1 MRNWYQSRRKIE
13 ANARP
18 NLTFL
23 NGSTNFKILTLAEHR
38 STDSQQSVTEVK
50 ENEQTTIAGKSIP
63 MQKVTLEVP
72 ADSAVSSG
80 LKNMEVKKEALTK
93 LHDVVHYIAL
103 KGRPF
108 AGFKDLIDFEKLH
121 GVEF

>member
-72 ADSAVSSG
+72 ADSVVSSG

-93 LHDVVHYIAL
+93 LHDVVYYIAL

-108 AGFKDLIDFEKLH
+108 ADFKDLIDFEKLH

>member
-1 MRNWYQSRRKIE
+1 M
-13 ANARP
+13 
-18 NLTFL
+18 
-23 NGSTNFKILTLAEHR
+23 
-38 STDSQQSVTEVK
+38 K

-63 MQKVTLEVP
+63 IDTNRYKVP

-80 LKNMEVKKEALTK
+80 LKNMEVTKEALTK
-93 LHDVVHYIAL
+93 LHDVAYYIAL

-108 AGFKDLIDFEKLH
+108 TDFKDLIDFEKLH

>member
-63 MQKVTLEVP
+63 INTNRYKVP

-80 LKNMEVKKEALTK
+80 LKNMEVTKEALTK
-93 LHDVVHYIAL
+93 LHDVAYYIAL

-108 AGFKDLIDFEKLH
+108 TDFKDLIDFEKLH

>member
-1 MRNWYQSRRKIE
+1 MNKPLLQVNR
-13 ANARP
+13 
-18 NLTFL
+18 
-23 NGSTNFKILTLAEHR
+23 
-38 STDSQQSVTEVK
+38 
-50 ENEQTTIAGKSIP
+50 

-72 ADSAVSSG
+72 ADSVVSSG

-93 LHDVVHYIAL
+93 LHDVVYYIAL

-108 AGFKDLIDFEKLH
+108 ADFKDLIDFKKLH